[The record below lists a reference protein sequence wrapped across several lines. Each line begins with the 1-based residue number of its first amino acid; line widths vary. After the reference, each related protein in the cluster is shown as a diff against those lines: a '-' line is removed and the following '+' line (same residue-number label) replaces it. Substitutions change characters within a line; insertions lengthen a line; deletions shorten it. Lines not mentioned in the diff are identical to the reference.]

1 MSSVDS
7 TINSFLST
15 AKRFFGVKE
24 GTTQHAIVLSLY
36 NTSKPADEYEMSM
49 KDPWCAAFVGAIS
62 GGCGL
67 QDIIPVSA
75 SCERMFSKLLGIGGV
90 TTNNPE
96 PGDLAFFDW
105 NGDGKYDDH
114 VGIVSEVGTR
124 TVTTIEGNRND
135 SVDVRTFNPPSLPVI
150 FVRPPWDGPVQ
161 STAPISH
168 VICKEYYSNLP
179 WDERNEIK
187 TFPMLRRGST
197 GIYVKILQDFLGLI
211 PDGKFGTETEKAL
224 LDYQHEKDL
233 EVDGICGR
241 ETWSSFFV

>member
-36 NTSKPADEYEMSM
+36 NTSKPAGEYEMTM
-49 KDPWCAAFVGAIS
+49 NDPWCAAFVGAVS

-75 SCERMFSKLLGIGGV
+75 SCYRMLSRLLGNGGV
-90 TTNNPE
+90 ITKNPE
-96 PGDLAFFDW
+96 PGNIAFFDW

-114 VGIVSEVGTR
+114 VGIVSEVGAE
-124 TVTTIEGNRND
+124 TVTTIEGNKND
-135 SVDVRTFNPPSLPVI
+135 SVDVRTFKPSSMPVI
-150 FVRPPWDGPVQ
+150 FVRPPWGGPVQ
-161 STAPISH
+161 STAPASS
-168 VICKEYYSNLP
+168 VMCKEYYEKLP
-179 WDERNEIK
+179 WSEKNEIK
-187 TFPMLRRGST
+187 TFPMLKDGSS

-211 PDGKFGTETEKAL
+211 PDGKFGQETKKSL
-224 LDYQHEKDL
+224 LDYQQEKDL
-233 EVDGICGR
+233 EVDGVCGR

>member
-7 TINSFLST
+7 TINSFLSV

-24 GTTQHAIVLSLY
+24 GSSQHAIVLALY
-36 NTSKPADEYEMSM
+36 NSSKPAGEYEMTM
-49 KDPWCAAFVGAIS
+49 NDPWCAAFVGAVS

-75 SCERMFSKLLGIGGV
+75 SCERMLAKLLGNGAAI
-90 TTNNPE
+90 TNNPE
-96 PGDLAFFDW
+96 PGNIAFFDW
-105 NGDGKYDDH
+105 DGDGKYDDH
-114 VGIVSEVGTR
+114 VGIVSEVRAG
-124 TVTTIEGNRND
+124 TVTTIEGNKSD
-135 SVDVRTFNPPSLPVI
+135 SVDLRTFNPTSLPVI
-150 FVRPPWDGPVQ
+150 FVRPPWDGTVQ
-161 STAPISH
+161 STAPTSH
-168 VICKEYYSNLP
+168 VACKEYYSKLT

-187 TFPMLRRGST
+187 TFPMLKEGSS

-211 PDGKFGTETEKAL
+211 PDGKFGPETKKSL

-241 ETWSSFFV
+241 ETWSSFFT